1 MPSLRSQRSGRL
13 PWKWSCVVVG
23 VTPRMSK
30 AGRSLSSLHFVAGPQ
45 SGSTQ
50 YPKRKYVVHLIAPGR
65 DSCERGSAMKTLAS
79 ILLVA
84 LLTLGSNVGCSRPSG
99 RLTHTLDAARSSPDQ
114 PRHDVRLGS
123 NIDSSTGKP
132 SPCIKWPVA
141 SGRQRK
147 EARKAI
153 NNPIPPQAANG
164 RVKGL

>member
-1 MPSLRSQRSGRL
+1 MVRCRSWCNASHEQ
-13 PWKWSCVVVG
+13 
-23 VTPRMSK
+23 

-45 SGSTQ
+45 SCTTQ
-50 YPKRKYVVHLIAPGR
+50 YPTRKYVVHLIALSQ
-65 DSCERGSAMKTLAS
+65 DSCERGSVMKTLAS
-79 ILLVA
+79 SLLVA
-84 LLTLGSNVGCSRPSG
+84 LLTLGSNVGCSRPSS
-99 RLTHTLDAARSSPDQ
+99 RLTHTLNAAKNSLDQ
-114 PRHDVRLGS
+114 PGHDVRLGN

-153 NNPIPPQAANG
+153 NNPIPPRAANG